1 MKSYLVS
8 EMCRS
13 VGIKTGGALVES
25 RLFQGRGGAGGG
37 GLHFTPKFV
46 ISRKS
51 MTLGS

>member
-13 VGIKTGGALVES
+13 VGIKTGGAHVES